1 MSQHEVSTGM
11 SEPESSA
18 PSESKPA
25 QTLEECIAEIPEHPS
40 IVASNRD
47 LTITLDFASG
57 ELALPDWQGK
67 SYVAFH
73 STLISALHH
82 YSGIST
88 KVDIVLIFPH
98 HSLQLMS
105 VECQNDIVR
114 RVADLVDQLDGVEKI
129 TVTLQS
135 PESNW
140 TQIQC
145 LGSFYRMSFKGWKG
159 FIKEGDSRS
168 KKIVYDDDWDK
179 RLRGLFRTVS
189 ISR

>member
-57 ELALPDWQGK
+57 ELALPDWQ
-67 SYVAFH
+67 VA
-73 STLISALHH
+73 S
-82 YSGIST
+82 
-88 KVDIVLIFPH
+88 PP
-98 HSLQLMS
+98 SLQLMS

-168 KKIVYDDDWDK
+168 KKIVYGDDWDK